1 MMRSYVALAWA
12 GSLVWMVACVNVD
25 KPGKVAKCEQPGSN
39 CTVDAAAEAQD
50 ADENDDSGQDRVT
63 DAPAL
68 HGSEAG
74 VSDGARDRVLDVP
87 LAVFQDAAQD
97 VARDATGDQQ
107 IGPCWGASGPVKA
120 GAVCRAAVG
129 LCDLDEVCDGIHA
142 DCPADQ
148 YAPTTTVCR
157 KAVGDCDIAEGC
169 TGSSPDC
176 PVDAVMTAGTLCRKA
191 AGACDVAESCSGT
204 DPACPA
210 DGMVPPGST
219 CRPSTDSNQCDP
231 AEVCTGTSVSCPAD
245 VIYARPAAP
254 TAAKAAVGTIAGT
267 ASISWTAP
275 AGGAPTGYNVKRS
288 ATPTSGYT
296 ILGTQ
301 PTTTSSPYTD
311 SGLAGGATYYY
322 VVSSINAI
330 ATCESDNSVP
340 ASVAAVNPCTPPAAP
355 TVTAASA
362 KAQVSLTWPASA
374 GATSY
379 SVARSVTPGTGY
391 TSATTVTTC
400 TTACGYEDINVSNGT
415 TYYYVVTASNG
426 KCSSVNSVEV
436 SGAPSC
442 TPTAAPANL
451 KAKANNGSVALSWDV
466 TAGAVSYRIERS
478 LTSGSGFDTVF
489 TSSTASFTDATVIN
503 GTTYY
508 YVIEANNGACL
519 SADSAVVSA
528 LPACTPPSVPG
539 KPTVTAGDGQVTL
552 SWPASTGGASSYQV
566 LRSTTSGGPYA
577 ILTSPTSTG
586 ITDTGLT
593 DGTTYFYVVKSNN
606 GFCLSAPSSESSA
619 TPVCTPPSAPTNLQ
633 ATPSDS
639 KVTLS
644 WTAPTTG
651 TVKSYVVTRT
661 TAGAD
666 AHTDIPV
673 PTGTTLA
680 DSSLA
685 NGTTYY
691 YVVSASNGNCL
702 SAPSTAVP
710 ATPNQVCALTAPT
723 GVLAMAGNQQVTLT
737 WPISDAGSLSYV
749 VSRGIAAGGP
759 YGTVVP
765 NPNPAGTIDTAVS
778 NGTTYYYVVTVS
790 NGTCTSPNSTEVSA
804 KPVCAPPDK
813 PTNVAA
819 IPDPNDPTSGNI
831 FVSWTAATTGPAPT
845 GYTVLRG
852 TSATGPFS
860 AASTNQTPVK
870 FTDLGTALKLLN
882 PNGTTY
888 YYEVNASNAGGTC
901 VSGNSTTVSATSCSS
916 PTVPT
921 GVKATAG
928 ISRVTVSWTAST
940 NGPTSYQVKRG
951 PAGGPFTALGAP
963 VVNSPY
969 IDSSG
974 APGTTYSYEVVARN
988 ANGVCSSANSGVVST
1003 APRSCT
1009 VWSGNAVNAGHPP
1022 AIGSLNGICYVS
1034 CDTITNWGCA
1044 NINGDRTITINGGPL
1059 GCGGYPIPAPK
1070 TAGYN
1075 VIDVSAGTYPQ
1086 ATIFWGGTWVNTCS
1100 IPAGG
1105 LDF

>member
-1 MMRSYVALAWA
+1 V
-12 GSLVWMVACVNVD
+12 
-25 KPGKVAKCEQPGSN
+25 
-39 CTVDAAAEAQD
+39 
-50 ADENDDSGQDRVT
+50 
-63 DAPAL
+63 
-68 HGSEAG
+68 
-74 VSDGARDRVLDVP
+74 
-87 LAVFQDAAQD
+87 
-97 VARDATGDQQ
+97 
-107 IGPCWGASGPVKA
+107 
-120 GAVCRAAVG
+120 
-129 LCDLDEVCDGIHA
+129 DEVCDGVHA
-142 DCPADQ
+142 DCAADK

-157 KAVGDCDIAEGC
+157 QAAGDCDIAESC
-169 TGSSPDC
+169 TGTSPDC

-219 CRPSTDSNQCDP
+219 CRPSTDGNQCDP

-245 VIYARPAAP
+245 VIYARPGAP
-254 TAAKAAVGTIAGT
+254 TAAKAALGTVAGT

-288 ATPTSGYT
+288 ATPTAGYT
-296 ILGTQ
+296 ILGT
-301 PTTTSSPYTD
+301 PSTTTSSPYTD
-311 SGLAGGATYYY
+311 TGLTGGSTYYY
-322 VVSSINAI
+322 VVSSINAV
-330 ATCESDNSVP
+330 ATCESDNSTP
-340 ASVAAVNPCTPPAAP
+340 ASVTAVNPCKPPP
-355 TVTAASA
+355 VPVVTAASG
-362 KAQVSLTWPASA
+362 KAQVDLTWPPSA

-379 SVARSVTPGTGY
+379 GVGRSVTAGTGY
-391 TSATTVTTC
+391 MSTTTITTC
-400 TTACGYEDINVSNGT
+400 TTTCSYDDINVSNGT

-426 KCSSVNSVEV
+426 KCSSLDSVEV

-442 TPTAAPANL
+442 TPTAAPTNL
-451 KAKANNGSVALSWDV
+451 KAKANNASVALSWDA
-466 TAGAVSYRIERS
+466 TTGAVSYRIKRS
-478 LTSGSGFDTVF
+478 LSSTSGFGTVF
-489 TSSTASFTDATVIN
+489 TSSTPSFTDATVIN

-508 YVIEANNGACL
+508 YVVEANNGQCL
-519 SADSAVVSA
+519 SVDSAVVSA
-528 LPACTPPSVPG
+528 LPACTPPTVPG
-539 KPTVTAGDGQVTL
+539 KPTATPGDGQVTL

-586 ITDTGLT
+586 ITDTGLA

-619 TPVCTPPSAPTNLQ
+619 TPVCTPPTAPTNLL
-633 ATPSDS
+633 ASPSDS

-644 WTAPTTG
+644 WTAPATG

-666 AHTDIPV
+666 AHTDIAV

-680 DSSLA
+680 DSPLV

-723 GVLAMAGNQQVTLT
+723 GVVATAGNQQVTLT

-749 VSRGIAAGGP
+749 VSRGTAAGGP

-765 NPNPAGTIDTAVS
+765 NPNPAGTIDTVVS
-778 NGTTYYYVVTVS
+778 NGTSYYYVVTVS
-790 NGTCTSPNSTEVSA
+790 NGTCTSPNSSEVSA
-804 KPVCAPPDK
+804 KPVCTPPLV
-813 PTNVAA
+813 PINVAA
-819 IPDPNDPTSGNI
+819 AADNSNGNI
-831 FVSWTAATTGPAPT
+831 TVSWDPAASGPTPT
-845 GYTVLRG
+845 GYTVSYG
-852 TSATGPFS
+852 TSATGPFTVV
-860 AASTNQTPVK
+860 ATNQTPK
-870 FTDLGTALKLLN
+870 TFTDPGTGLT
-882 PNGTTY
+882 PGTTY
-888 YYEVNASNAGGTC
+888 YYVVSASNASGTC
-901 VSGNSTTVSATSCSS
+901 ASVNSGPASALSCNS

-921 GVKATAG
+921 GVTATAG

-940 NGPTSYQVKRG
+940 KGPTSYQVRRG
-951 PAGGPFTALGAP
+951 DSAAGPFTTVLGTVAS
-963 VVNSPY
+963 SPY

-974 APGTTYSYEVVARN
+974 IPGTTYYYVVAARN
-988 ANGVCSSANSGVVST
+988 APNGVCSSANSGVSST
-1003 APRSCT
+1003 APRSCR
-1009 VWSGNAVNAGHPP
+1009 VVAGNNPPAPATGAGHPGKFLTTGP
-1022 AIGSLNGICYVS
+1022 LCYVS
-1034 CDTITNWGCA
+1034 CDTITNWNCYGSDYSS
-1044 NINGDRTITINGGPL
+1044 GRTIRINGGPL
-1059 GCGGYPIPAPK
+1059 TCGSTPIPAAK

-1075 VIDVSAGTYPQ
+1075 VIDISAGTDTQDEIWWWGTYY
-1086 ATIFWGGTWVNTCS
+1086 TGGTCA